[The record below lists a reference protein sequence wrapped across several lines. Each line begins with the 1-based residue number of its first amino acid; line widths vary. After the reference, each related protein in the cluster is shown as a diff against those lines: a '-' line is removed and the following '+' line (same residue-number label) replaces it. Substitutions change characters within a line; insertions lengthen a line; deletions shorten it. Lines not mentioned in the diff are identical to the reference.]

1 MPTDRLRSRPYHGD
15 PSRRRQAGSVLV
27 LIVALLVVFA
37 AAGVGLLTQQTN
49 SRIAALKHGL
59 TFAAKNAADSGA
71 GYALNQLF
79 YPNKTRSDADTG
91 CASMPGSVAFS
102 AAGLQGCS
110 ASLSCTSSWTA
121 GSVEHSYT
129 IISTGQCGSGTSIVR
144 RRTQVVARL

>member
-1 MPTDRLRSRPYHGD
+1 MPTDRLHSRPYHGD
-15 PSRRRQAGSVLV
+15 PLRLQQTGSVLV

-49 SRIAALKHGL
+49 SRIAALQHGL

-79 YPNKTRSDADTG
+79 YPDKTRSEADTG
-91 CASMPGSVAFS
+91 CASMPASVAFS

-110 ASLSCTSSWTA
+110 ATLSCTSTWTA

-129 IISTGQCGSGTSIVR
+129 VISTGECGSGTSIVR
-144 RRTQVVARL
+144 RRTQVIARL

>member
-1 MPTDRLRSRPYHGD
+1 MPTDRLHSRPYPGD
-15 PSRRRQAGSVLV
+15 PLRRQQTGSVLV

-49 SRIAALKHGL
+49 SRIAALQHGL

-79 YPNKTRSDADTG
+79 YPDKTRSDADTG
-91 CASMPGSVAFS
+91 CASMPASVAFS

-110 ASLSCTSSWTA
+110 ATLSCTSTWTA
-121 GSVEHSYT
+121 GSAEHSYT
-129 IISTGQCGSGTSIVR
+129 VISTGECGSGTSIVR
-144 RRTQVVARL
+144 RRTQVIARL

>member
-1 MPTDRLRSRPYHGD
+1 MPTDRLHSRPYHGD
-15 PSRRRQAGSVLV
+15 PSWRQQTGSVLV

-49 SRIAALKHGL
+49 SRIAALQHGL

-79 YPNKTRSDADTG
+79 YPDKTRSDADTG
-91 CASMPGSVAFS
+91 CASMPASVAFS

-110 ASLSCTSSWTA
+110 ATLSCTSTWTA

-129 IISTGQCGSGTSIVR
+129 VISTGECGSGTSIVR
-144 RRTQVVARL
+144 RRTQVIARL

>member
-1 MPTDRLRSRPYHGD
+1 MPTDRLHSRPYPGD
-15 PSRRRQAGSVLV
+15 PLRRQQTGSVLV

-49 SRIAALKHGL
+49 SRIAALQHGL

-79 YPNKTRSDADTG
+79 YPDKTRSEADTG
-91 CASMPGSVAFS
+91 CASMPASVAFS

-110 ASLSCTSSWTA
+110 ATLICTSTWTA

-129 IISTGQCGSGTSIVR
+129 VISTG
-144 RRTQVVARL
+144 

>member
-1 MPTDRLRSRPYHGD
+1 MPTDRLH
-15 PSRRRQAGSVLV
+15 SRRHLGHPLRRHQAGSVLV
-27 LIVALLVVFA
+27 LIVALLVIFA

-79 YPNKTRSDADTG
+79 YPDKARSEADTG

-102 AAGLQGCS
+102 TAGLQGCS
-110 ASLSCTSSWTA
+110 ATLSCTSSWTA

-129 IISTGQCGSGTSIVR
+129 IFSTGQCGSGTAIVR

>member
-1 MPTDRLRSRPYHGD
+1 MPTDRLRSRRYPGG
-15 PSRRRQAGSVLV
+15 PLRRQQAGSVLV

-49 SRIAALKHGL
+49 SRVSALKHGL
-59 TFAAKNAADSGA
+59 AFAAKNAADSGA

-79 YPNKTRSDADTG
+79 YPDKTRTEADTG

-102 AAGLQGCS
+102 ATGLQGCS
-110 ASLSCTSSWTA
+110 ATLSCTSSWTT

-144 RRTQVVARL
+144 RRTQVIARL